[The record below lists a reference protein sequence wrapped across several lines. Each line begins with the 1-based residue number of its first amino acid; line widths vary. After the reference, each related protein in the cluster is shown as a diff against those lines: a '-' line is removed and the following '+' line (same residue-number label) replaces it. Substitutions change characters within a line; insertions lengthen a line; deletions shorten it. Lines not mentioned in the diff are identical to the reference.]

1 MEHVDVLRKLQEKW
15 REELGDTEYNSERD
29 VRLLCA
35 DELDHVI
42 HALSAQGEA
51 VAYALKNSKT
61 GEMFWDED
69 ECIWSDSS
77 GAEYYAE
84 ILNDRGD
91 GEEFA
96 VAPLYTHPQPQGL
109 GKAVRLRVIF
119 PDGLVQFVPAETK
132 PGFFESQ
139 GCIVVPII
147 SEAQLA
153 AELLANEKRLHH
165 QSQHAPQEQAAGALD
180 LSAPPRVWLQVDTDG
195 DNDDRS
201 EAIPEKAWI
210 DLTWHYEYIGGQ
222 EVQYIRADL
231 AHPQPQGAVVDDA
244 QGEAAAWMASD
255 GRVISARQKERAIR
269 DGGASASSVSV
280 YSDPLYARTQPQ
292 GAVLDDAPTAWIS
305 DNDLLKL
312 RESVDDARNIRMT
325 TERTHLRIHPVYIP
339 ALVAALREGE

>member
-96 VAPLYTHPQPQGL
+96 VAPLYT
-109 GKAVRLRVIF
+109 
-119 PDGLVQFVPAETK
+119 
-132 PGFFESQ
+132 
-139 GCIVVPII
+139 
-147 SEAQLA
+147 
-153 AELLANEKRLHH
+153 
-165 QSQHAPQEQAAGALD
+165 
-180 LSAPPRVWLQVDTDG
+180 
-195 DNDDRS
+195 
-201 EAIPEKAWI
+201 
-210 DLTWHYEYIGGQ
+210 
-222 EVQYIRADL
+222 
-231 AHPQPQGAVVDDA
+231 HPQPQGAVVDDA